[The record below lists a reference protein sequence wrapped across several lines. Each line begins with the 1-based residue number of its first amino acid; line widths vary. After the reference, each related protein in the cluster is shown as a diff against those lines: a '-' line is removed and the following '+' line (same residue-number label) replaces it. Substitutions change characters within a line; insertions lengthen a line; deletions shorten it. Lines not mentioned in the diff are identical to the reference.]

1 MVDGPGSPPPGRPRV
16 AMVPKLGTLGLTAPD
31 ERTRNEMRIISKKA
45 LRDFWEKE
53 PAARTTLEAWHAEA
67 KAAEWISPSDVKARY
82 GTASILK
89 DGRVVFNIGGNKY
102 RLVVW
107 INYSF
112 FTIYIRFVGTHEQ
125 YDESD
130 AQTI

>member
-1 MVDGPGSPPPGRPRV
+1 
-16 AMVPKLGTLGLTAPD
+16 
-31 ERTRNEMRIISKKA
+31 MRIIAKRTLK
-45 LRDFWEKE
+45 DFWAKE
-53 PAARTTLEAWHAEA
+53 PAAKVALEAWHAEA
-67 KAAEWISPSDVKARY
+67 KDAQWSAPAEVKASY

-107 INYSF
+107 INYEF
-112 FTIYIRFVGTHEQ
+112 FTIYVRFVGTHKE
-125 YDESD
+125 YDAID